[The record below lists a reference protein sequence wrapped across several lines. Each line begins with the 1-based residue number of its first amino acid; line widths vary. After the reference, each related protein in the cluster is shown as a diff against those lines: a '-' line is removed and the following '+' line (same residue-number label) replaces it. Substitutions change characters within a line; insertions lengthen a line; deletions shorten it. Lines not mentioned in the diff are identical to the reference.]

1 MEGVQ
6 DESTEQSARTGAERG
21 MESDMT
27 WKIEPAGMEDLEA
40 VYALTNELEG
50 ETLPFESFHEIYE
63 SMMGSE
69 DEFILVA
76 RAETILGYVHGRFT
90 RELHHGGTI
99 STVQEMIVGKE
110 YRNRHV
116 GRELLG
122 KAVRLS
128 KERGAEAIELT
139 SHLSRLPAHRFYEAC
154 GFERTSWKFVM
165 ELPGEE
171 DVPEVRH
178 GASG

>member
-1 MEGVQ
+1 MKWSVGP
-6 DESTEQSARTGAERG
+6 AR
-21 MESDMT
+21 
-27 WKIEPAGMEDLEA
+27 MEDLEA

-50 ETLPFESFHEIYE
+50 EVLPFEGFRELYE
-63 SMMGSE
+63 SMVGSE
-69 DEFILVA
+69 DEFLVVA

-90 RELHHGGTI
+90 RELHHRGTI

-122 KAVRLS
+122 EAVRLS

-171 DVPEVRH
+171 N
-178 GASG
+178 S